1 MFRNRTEAGKSLARK
16 LIAFKN
22 KPGVV
27 LAVPRGGVPVAYEV
41 ARELNL
47 PLEIILVKKLGHPKN
62 KEYAIGAIGLDD
74 YFVIPHEDVSES
86 YIEYEVNRVRERLVE
101 MQKKFMGEKKP
112 VDLKGKTL
120 IVIDDGIAT
129 GNTLMATLQ
138 ILKKNEP
145 GKIIIAVPVISRS
158 AFEKL
163 SREADEVIALSVPE
177 TFYGV
182 GAFYE
187 DFSQLTDGEVV
198 RYLGVNHGAGVE
210 NGE

>member
-1 MFRNRTEAGKSLARK
+1 MFRNRTEAGKRLAKK
-16 LIAFKN
+16 LAAFKN
-22 KPGVV
+22 QPGVV

-47 PLEIILVKKLGHPKN
+47 PLEIILVKKLGHPMN

-74 YFVIPHEDVSES
+74 YFVIPHDDVSDS
-86 YIEYEVNRVRERLVE
+86 YIEDEVKRVRERLVE
-101 MQKKFMGEKKP
+101 MQKKFMGERKP
-112 VDLKGKTL
+112 SDLREKTL

-129 GNTLMATLQ
+129 GNTLMATVQ
-138 ILKKNEP
+138 ILKKDQP

-163 SREADEVIALSVPE
+163 SREADEVIALSIPE

-187 DFSQLTDGEVV
+187 DFTQLTDGEVV
-198 RYLGVNHGAGVE
+198 RYLGVNHGVGVVK
-210 NGE
+210 GE